1 MLDLCSL
8 IPFLARRYP
17 HNSCWLSHSAC
28 RKRSRSFTA
37 AEDGPEATRK
47 QAGAAYRIKG
57 LTSQLIRNPDREWT
71 VHGPIRGTDV
81 NGCYYVDPGIQ
92 DEYKHCLK
100 ALQRRQFVLL
110 AGARASGKTTRLF
123 WLKRELEAKGYQVI

>member
-1 MLDLCSL
+1 MILTILAGYPIRL
-8 IPFLARRYP
+8 AENVLARSQQQRMVLKP
-17 HNSCWLSHSAC
+17 RGSKLV
-28 RKRSRSFTA
+28 RLIVSRV
-37 AEDGPEATRK
+37 
-47 QAGAAYRIKG
+47 
-57 LTSQLIRNPDREWT
+57 TSQLIRNPDREWT

-123 WLKRELEAKGYQVI
+123 RLKRELEAKGYQVI